1 MITMAK
7 EWAKSFYNSKA
18 WQDCRESYIQT
29 VDGLCERCLKKK
41 EYVPGYIVHHIEWLT
56 PNNINDPMVT
66 LNHDN
71 LEYLC
76 KSCHNQ
82 EHFSTQES
90 VRDDV
95 MFDSEGNLV
104 EV

>member
-7 EWAKSFYNSKA
+7 EWAKSFYKSTA
-18 WQDCRESYIQT
+18 WLKTRESYISS
-29 VDGLCERCLKKK
+29 VNGLCERCLAKDR
-41 EYVPGYIVHHIEWLT
+41 YTPGHIVHHIEWLT
-56 PNNINDPMVT
+56 PNNINDPMIT
-66 LNHDN
+66 LNHEN

-76 KSCHNQ
+76 LTCHNQ